1 MVAMLAQ
8 IPDGGAAPADAV
20 WIDLLNPTAA
30 EKATVEAAI
39 GMPLPT
45 RAEIE
50 EIESSS
56 RVYLE
61 GGAFH
66 LSTPILTGSNC
77 VKDEPTNIGFILT
90 PRQLVTQRFMPARGF
105 DALVSSYARAP
116 QPSAAD
122 AFLRVLEMIVD
133 ETADALEHASAEL
146 ERISHEAFESERPSR
161 VRHRDMS
168 RDLRATLR
176 KLGRM
181 SDGISHLRDTLLG
194 IGRIAAFVREN
205 KLKAAAEAATGP
217 GTSTGASGLPGRGAV
232 DTNGGAPPPADAPAR
247 LGAIRGDI
255 TSLNDYQAHLSSKVQ
270 FLLDATLGF
279 ISIQQNDIVKTLT
292 VVSVVG
298 VPPVLIAGIYGM
310 NFHVMPELTW
320 HLGYPFALALIVVS
334 ALVPLAWLKWRG
346 WM

>member
-1 MVAMLAQ
+1 MLAQ
-8 IPDGGAAPADAV
+8 IPDGDTAPAHAV
-20 WIDLLNPTAA
+20 WIDLLDPTPA
-30 EKATVEAAI
+30 EKAAVEAAI
-39 GMPLPT
+39 GMSLPT
-45 RAEIE
+45 RADIE

-61 GGAFH
+61 NGAFH
-66 LSTPILTGSNC
+66 LSTPILTGSDC
-77 VKDEPTNIGFILT
+77 VKDQPTNIGFILT
-90 PRQLVTQRFMPARGF
+90 PRQLVTQRFMPSRGF
-105 DALVSSYARAP
+105 DALVKSYARAP
-116 QPSAAD
+116 QPSPVD
-122 AFLRVLEMIVD
+122 AFLRVLEMIID

-146 ERISHEAFESERPSR
+146 EAISHEAFESERPSR

-168 RDLRATLR
+168 RSLRATLR

-194 IGRIAAFVREN
+194 IGRIAAFVHEN
-205 KLKAAAEAATGP
+205 KASAGTGD
-217 GTSTGASGLPGRGAV
+217 R
-232 DTNGGAPPPADAPAR
+232 GAPPLADAPAR

-255 TSLNDYQAHLSSKVQ
+255 TSLNDYQAHLASKVQ

-310 NFHVMPELTW
+310 NFRVMPELTW
-320 HLGYPFALALIVVS
+320 HLGYPFALALILVS
-334 ALVPLAWLKWRG
+334 GLVPLAWLKWRG

>member
-1 MVAMLAQ
+1 MLAK
-8 IPDGGAAPADAV
+8 IPNGGAADADPV
-20 WIDLLNPTAA
+20 WIDLLNPTAE
-30 EKATVEAAI
+30 EKAAVEAAI

-45 RAEIE
+45 QADIE

-61 GGAFH
+61 DGAFH
-66 LSTPILTGSNC
+66 LSTPILTGSDC
-77 VKDEPTNIGFILT
+77 VRDQPTNIGFILT
-90 PRQLVTQRFMPARGF
+90 PRKLVTQRFAPSRAF
-105 DALVSSYARAP
+105 DALAKSYARVP
-116 QPSAAD
+116 QPNASD

-146 ERISHEAFESERPSR
+146 ESISHEAFETERPSR

-168 RDLRATLR
+168 GALRATLR

-181 SDGISHLRDTLLG
+181 SDGLSHLRDTLLG
-194 IGRIAAFVREN
+194 IGRIAAFVHEN
-205 KLKAAAEAATGP
+205 KLKSAAGTAPAAAPDASVAA
-217 GTSTGASGLPGRGAV
+217 
-232 DTNGGAPPPADAPAR
+232 PADGPAR
-247 LGAIRGDI
+247 LAAIRGDI
-255 TSLNDYQAHLSSKVQ
+255 TSLNDYQAHLASKVQ

-310 NFHVMPELTW
+310 NFRVMPELNW

-334 ALVPLAWLKWRG
+334 ALVPLGWLKWRG

>member
-1 MVAMLAQ
+1 MLAQ
-8 IPDGGAAPADAV
+8 IPDGDTAPADAV
-20 WIDLLNPTAA
+20 WIDLLNPTPE

-39 GMPLPT
+39 GMPLPS
-45 RAEIE
+45 RADLE

-61 GGAFH
+61 SGAFH
-66 LSTPILTGSNC
+66 LSTPILTGTNC

-90 PRQLVTQRFMPARGF
+90 PRQLVTQRFMPSRGF
-105 DALVSSYARAP
+105 EGLARSYARAP
-116 QPSAAD
+116 QPSAVD
-122 AFLRVLEMIVD
+122 AFLRVLEMIID
-133 ETADALEHASAEL
+133 DTADTLEHASAEL
-146 ERISHEAFESERPSR
+146 ETISHEAFESERPWR
-161 VRHRDMS
+161 VRHRDLS
-168 RDLRATLR
+168 RNLRATLR

-194 IGRIAAFVREN
+194 IGRIAAFVHEN
-205 KLKAAAEAATGP
+205 KASLGAGDGAAT
-217 GTSTGASGLPGRGAV
+217 
-232 DTNGGAPPPADAPAR
+232 PPADAPAR

-255 TSLNDYQAHLSSKVQ
+255 TSLNDYQAHLASKVQ

-310 NFHVMPELTW
+310 NFRVMPELTW

>member
-1 MVAMLAQ
+1 MLAQ
-8 IPDGGAAPADAV
+8 IPDGGTAPADAV
-20 WIDLLNPTAA
+20 WIDLLNPTPS
-30 EKATVEAAI
+30 EKAAVEAAL
-39 GMPLPT
+39 GMSLPT
-45 RAEIE
+45 REDIE

-61 GGAFH
+61 DGAFH
-66 LSTPILTGSNC
+66 LSTHILTGSNC
-77 VKDEPTNIGFILT
+77 VKDEPTSIGFILT

-105 DALVSSYARAP
+105 DALAKSYARAP

-122 AFLRVLEMIVD
+122 AFLRVLEMIID

-146 ERISHEAFESERPSR
+146 EALSHVAFESERPSR

-194 IGRIAAFVREN
+194 IGRIAAFVHEN
-205 KLKAAAEAATGP
+205 KLKASEDA
-217 GTSTGASGLPGRGAV
+217 R
-232 DTNGGAPPPADAPAR
+232 GGAAPPADAPAR

-255 TSLNDYQAHLSSKVQ
+255 TSLNDYQAHLASKVQ

-310 NFHVMPELTW
+310 NFRVMPELTW